1 MTAAAVFTVAAIPA
15 WADLPTTTE
24 TSPTGTTT
32 APTTTADPAQ
42 TATTT
47 PPPFPTTT
55 TTTSA
60 AATTEPTASG
70 STASTGA
77 PAQGT
82 PAATTAMSP
91 LGTGCPVEAV
101 VLLVPNR
108 VPMSIGPTA
117 SGSIEV
123 AAASRLAYPAD
134 GSIVSTSSVELGAS
148 ACTAP
153 SRKNAHAH
161 VESVS
166 IFRGLLT
173 ADRLDVTVGGS
184 ATTTIA
190 ALEIRGRSYAAPPGT
205 RIPINGWG
213 YAVTGARQPIRAAG
227 GASAIS
233 ALAVHLTEPHMD
245 LPAGTVLL
253 VSVATLPARA
263 HQAFGKAA
271 TSGKRKRRTAGAS
284 RPLKVTPRLAFAHY
298 VFPVAGSS
306 EYVDTYGAFRSDVP
320 GQWHHGDDIFAPLG
334 TPVVA
339 VATGTINRVGWE
351 RIGGWRLWVR
361 DRAGDEFYYAHLSG
375 YVPDDLHSA
384 HVDAGQVIGFVGNT
398 GDAVTSSPHLHFE
411 IHPRPLLHL
420 GYDGAVDPTRYL
432 DGWTHLDH
440 VRAPRP
446 AHPSIPTQPPLRR
459 EVRYVWRE
467 LLAARHLI
475 PHPPAPASRPKIHIP
490 ADANGPV
497 RRPMPNVAVQAMSA
511 TESSPAGRAR
521 TSRSLIITALVALA
535 TLGLLVLSQLLP
547 APGGRTSA

>member
-1 MTAAAVFTVAAIPA
+1 
-15 WADLPTTTE
+15 
-24 TSPTGTTT
+24 
-32 APTTTADPAQ
+32 
-42 TATTT
+42 
-47 PPPFPTTT
+47 
-55 TTTSA
+55 
-60 AATTEPTASG
+60 
-70 STASTGA
+70 
-77 PAQGT
+77 
-82 PAATTAMSP
+82 
-91 LGTGCPVEAV
+91 
-101 VLLVPNR
+101 
-108 VPMSIGPTA
+108 MSIGPTA

-134 GSIVSTSSVELGAS
+134 GSIVSTSQVELGAS
-148 ACTAP
+148 GCTGQQ
-153 SRKNAHAH
+153 RKNAHAH
-161 VESVS
+161 VGSVS

-173 ADRLDVTVGGS
+173 ADRLDVIVGAS

-190 ALEIRGRSYAAPPGT
+190 ALDIRGRSYAATPGT
-205 RIPINGWG
+205 RIAIDGWG
-213 YAVTGARQPIRAAG
+213 YAVTGARQPIGTAG

-233 ALAVHLTEPHMD
+233 ALAVHLTEPHMG

-263 HQAFGKAA
+263 KHQASGKAA
-271 TSGKRKRRTAGAS
+271 ASGKRKRRTAGAS
-284 RPLKVTPRLAFAHY
+284 RPLKVTPRLALAHY
-298 VFPVAGSS
+298 MFPVAGRS

-361 DRAGDEFYYAHLSG
+361 DSAGDEFYYAHLSG
-375 YVPDDLHSA
+375 YAPKDLHSA
-384 HVDAGQVIGFVGNT
+384 QVAAGEVIGFVGNT
-398 GDAVTSSPHLHFE
+398 GDAFTTSPHLHFE

-420 GYDGAVDPTRYL
+420 GYDGAVNPTRYL

-475 PHPPAPASRPKIHIP
+475 PHPPAPESRPKIHIP
-490 ADANGPV
+490 ADANGPTH
-497 RRPMPNVAVQAMSA
+497 RRVPDVAVQAMSA
-511 TESSPAGRAR
+511 TESSPTSRSR
-521 TSRSLIITALVALA
+521 TSQSLIITALVALA
-535 TLGLLVLSQLLP
+535 TLALLVLSQFLP